1 MKRPLLLASAT
12 ALLLTAGAAPAQQ
25 RIKPVTWTERP
36 ATPPAKEDTYGYV
49 RRVVD
54 IPMRD
59 GIKLHTVIAIPK
71 GAHDAG
77 ILMTRTPYD
86 AEKAL
91 GDNPGFYA
99 APTADGATGDDAI
112 TEAGYIRV
120 FQDVR
125 GMHGS
130 QGGYVM
136 NPAPVGTPFN
146 PSQVDDSTDT
156 YDTIDWLVKNIKE
169 SNGRVG
175 ITGISYDGFLSL
187 MPLINPHPA
196 LKVAVPMNP
205 MVDGWRGDDW
215 FHNGAFR
222 ETMLPYILGQEA
234 TAAADTPF
242 RTGYADDY
250 EYYLK
255 MGSAGAVAKAKGVD
269 KMGFYQKLV
278 EHSAYDSYWQSQAM
292 DQVLAKQPFKVPM
305 MLVDGLW
312 DQEDIYGA
320 PAVYRALKPKDANN
334 DMVFLSAGPWFHG

>member
-1 MKRPLLLASAT
+1 
-12 ALLLTAGAAPAQQ
+12 
-25 RIKPVTWTERP
+25 
-36 ATPPAKEDTYGYV
+36 
-49 RRVVD
+49 
-54 IPMRD
+54 
-59 GIKLHTVIAIPK
+59 
-71 GAHDAG
+71 
-77 ILMTRTPYD
+77 
-86 AEKAL
+86 
-91 GDNPGFYA
+91 
-99 APTADGATGDDAI
+99 
-112 TEAGYIRV
+112 
-120 FQDVR
+120 
-125 GMHGS
+125 
-130 QGGYVM
+130 
-136 NPAPVGTPFN
+136 
-146 PSQVDDSTDT
+146 
-156 YDTIDWLVKNIKE
+156 E

-320 PAVYRALKPKDANN
+320 PAV
-334 DMVFLSAGPWFHG
+334 